1 MTHLKTV
8 KITDF
13 SRCKISIKSCTRALA
28 LKFYIM
34 LDKKIV
40 GSRFDSDR
48 NIHLNIAQNNA
59 IRGFPWRTSLKGILA
74 QHRQSNWLLKT
85 CLWHREPQKIP
96 QISIY
101 PNLVLFG
108 AVFLTKNTIYTLFWC
123 FCALTTYSGYTS
135 NKINKKWVW
144 DVCLELTK
152 VFEIQFDRFDC
163 ARKRSSEV
171 LYEKIAIALFWAMF
185 RWTFRSELDLEL
197 TFLLSST
204 V

>member
-8 KITDF
+8 IITYF

-28 LKFYIM
+28 LKFYIV
-34 LDKKIV
+34 LDTKNV
-40 GSRFDSDR
+40 GSWFNSDR

-59 IRGFPWRTSLKGILA
+59 IRIFPLRTSLNRILA

-135 NKINKKWVW
+135 NKINKNGCGMFVW
-144 DVCLELTK
+144 NL
-152 VFEIQFDRFDC
+152 
-163 ARKRSSEV
+163 RKFLKFS
-171 LYEKIAIALFWAMF
+171 LIALIVQ
-185 RWTFRSELDLEL
+185 RSGQVR
-197 TFLLSST
+197 FST
-204 V
+204 RKSQLHCSGQCSDERFVQNWI

>member
-28 LKFYIM
+28 LKFYIV
-34 LDKKIV
+34 LDKKNV
-40 GSRFDSDR
+40 GSRFNSDR

-96 QISIY
+96 RISIY
-101 PNLVLFG
+101 PNLVLFR

-135 NKINKKWVW
+135 NKIIFFWVW
-144 DVCLELTK
+144 DVCLELKK
-152 VFEIQFDRFDC
+152 VF
-163 ARKRSSEV
+163 
-171 LYEKIAIALFWAMF
+171 
-185 RWTFRSELDLEL
+185 
-197 TFLLSST
+197 
-204 V
+204 